1 MNINCFIELFH
12 RRQSTNY
19 PGLTKN
25 NFPGPK
31 CSSGDEVDVVGDNN
45 STGSPEPDQDFT
57 PTSTKSPCPRSLLKL
72 SDLTP
77 KQAGYRLSSNGFR
90 SGGTSEPVSVLLNSS
105 SYPTSELLHTK
116 PEQRNNAANNRHFPT
131 RTSVLDNSYVPG
143 PYTVTMA
150 TSCRSPEMGS
160 KPLTPP
166 VTPMSTG
173 SPVTMATSSP
183 VTPLTGTQR
192 DKLFHTPTPK
202 SFSIA
207 DLLAPESRPR
217 ISGDSKPTLQLQT
230 SPKQASPG
238 GAEQERPT
246 PELLP
251 TNRLMNSPVPC
262 QDNSVRTTTPT
273 DQMKLEHL
281 HRSAG
286 GKHQRQALDMQY
298 EQTNRNINYLRSF
311 LLAQRLNT
319 L

>member
-1 MNINCFIELFH
+1 
-12 RRQSTNY
+12 
-19 PGLTKN
+19 
-25 NFPGPK
+25 
-31 CSSGDEVDVVGDNN
+31 
-45 STGSPEPDQDFT
+45 
-57 PTSTKSPCPRSLLKL
+57 
-72 SDLTP
+72 
-77 KQAGYRLSSNGFR
+77 
-90 SGGTSEPVSVLLNSS
+90 
-105 SYPTSELLHTK
+105 
-116 PEQRNNAANNRHFPT
+116 
-131 RTSVLDNSYVPG
+131 
-143 PYTVTMA
+143 MA

-246 PELLP
+246 PELP
-251 TNRLMNSPVPC
+251 NRLMNSPVPC
-262 QDNSVRTTTPT
+262 QDNPVRTTTPT